1 MENFLLYLFVY
12 IVEAGILWWYA
23 GSVFNLKYSKT
34 LQTAVISTGYGILFL
49 ISFANSTPINSIA
62 FTLINFIIIK
72 FLSAVKWHVCL
83 FHSLILTCFM
93 GLTETITIAIFSK
106 FNETGFY
113 TNAHMTLVIV
123 VTLLSKSLYFTCVSM
138 TIKWGFLSKKHPEHG
153 NRLTVILNI
162 IPLIIIYIA
171 VTLVSFLLTVAPSVT
186 LRYILSISSFLLLLI
201 NFIIIYIYHYTQK
214 KNEEFVEL
222 QLQLQKEYD
231 MTEYYKT
238 LFTQNENQRILIHDI
253 RKHLTAIAQLNEQN
267 EPEKIREYL
276 DSLLSSSD
284 LQNSARV
291 SDNDM
296 LNSILCHY
304 IKIGHD
310 RHIKFKVDIRRKLLQ
325 NLDYSELTSLFCNL
339 LDNAVEACNDIPDS
353 FIELSVVLKENSD
366 LTLINII
373 NTCPMTPA
381 FDNSGFPISSKNDI
395 RKHGLGLKSVNR
407 IINKYN
413 GTIKMYYDSKA
424 SAFHTIIILNNA

>member
-12 IVEAGILWWYA
+12 IVEAGILWWYVS
-23 GSVFNLKYSKT
+23 SVFILKYSKI
-34 LQTAVISTGYGILFL
+34 LQAAVISTGYGILFL
-49 ISFANSTPINSIA
+49 ISFVNSTPINAIV

-72 FLSAVKWHVCL
+72 FLSTAKWRVCI
-83 FHSLILTCFM
+83 FHALILTCFM
-93 GLTETITIAIFSK
+93 CLTEAITIAIFSK

-113 TNAHMTLVIV
+113 TTVHMTLIIV

-138 TIKWGFLSKKHPEHG
+138 TIKWGFLSKKYPEHG
-153 NRLTVILNI
+153 NRLTAILNI
-162 IPLIIIYIA
+162 IPLIIIYIE

-201 NFIIIYIYHYTQK
+201 NFIIIYIYHYTEK
-214 KNEEFVEL
+214 KNEEFAEL
-222 QLQLQKEYD
+222 QLHLQKEYD

-238 LFTQNENQRILIHDI
+238 LFTQNENQQILIHDI
-253 RKHLTAIAQLNEQN
+253 RKHLAAIAQLNEQN

-276 DSLLSSSD
+276 NSLLNSSY
-284 LQNSARV
+284 LQNSTRV
-291 SDNDM
+291 SDNDL

-304 IKIGHD
+304 IKICHD
-310 RHIKFKVDIRRKLLQ
+310 KQIKFKVDIRKKLLQ

-339 LDNAVEACNDIPDS
+339 LDNAVEACNNISDS
-353 FIELSVVLKENSD
+353 FIELSVVLKENST

-373 NTCPMTPA
+373 NTCPTTPA
-381 FDNSGFPISSKNDI
+381 FNNNGFPVSSKTD
-395 RKHGLGLKSVNR
+395 RRRHGLGLKSVSR

-424 SAFHTIIILNNA
+424 SAFHTIIILNDA